1 MISVI
6 IPTLWKPEGFLE
18 RLEEISKNA
27 NVGEI
32 ILIDNST
39 LNVHT
44 SHIPKL
50 RHIKEGS
57 NTYVIPA
64 WNKGVKLSKYDKL
77 LIVNDDVE
85 TDWNI
90 IDIIYNDIT
99 KDKGLIGA
107 GVSCWQSN
115 NKVGNLTPASYMN
128 NCYACLFFVHKSSY
142 IEIPEMKVHF
152 GDLWIFDIL
161 TSQGKPNYQILDW
174 DMGGES
180 EQTSGLPE
188 FSIIKEQDFVVYSRL
203 SNLK

>member
-6 IPTLWKPEGFLE
+6 VPTLWKPEGFLE

-32 ILIDNST
+32 ILIDNSA

-50 RHIKEGS
+50 KHIKEES

-90 IDIIYNDIT
+90 IDVIYNDIT
-99 KDKGLIGA
+99 EDKGLIGA

-115 NKVGNLTPASYMN
+115 NKVGNIAPASYMT
-128 NCYACLFFVHKSSY
+128 NCYACLFFVHKNSY

-152 GDLWIFDIL
+152 GDLWIFDKI
-161 TSQGKPNYQILDW
+161 TSQGKFNYQILDW

-188 FSIIKEQDFVVYSRL
+188 FNVIKEQDSVIYDRL
-203 SNLK
+203 K